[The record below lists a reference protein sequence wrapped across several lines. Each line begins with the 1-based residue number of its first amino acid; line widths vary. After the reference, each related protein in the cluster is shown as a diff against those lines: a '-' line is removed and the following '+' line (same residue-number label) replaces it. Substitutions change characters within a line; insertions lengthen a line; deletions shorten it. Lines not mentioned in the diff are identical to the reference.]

1 MEQARKP
8 EARVVVIEGQ
18 RALYNPVRSILPPA
32 MPTLLRVLRQVTIL
46 SRPAFAGYRPACG
59 EGEHRLAGWVRGFFG
74 TRELLISR
82 CLDCEVAEVRDVSFD
97 RLPDLP
103 TGRLALRR
111 RSDLLGW
118 YTGARAAQRVY
129 L

>member
-1 MEQARKP
+1 MEQEP
-8 EARVVVIEGQ
+8 IEAKVVVIEGQ
-18 RALYNPVRSILPPA
+18 RAMYHPVRSILPPSMA
-32 MPTLLRVLRQVTIL
+32 VLLRILRRVRVLTPLR
-46 SRPAFAGYRPACG
+46 FAGYRPDCG
-59 EGEHRLAGWVRGFFG
+59 EGNHRLVEWLNGYFG
-74 TRELLISR
+74 TRELLVSR

-97 RLPDLP
+97 TLPNLP

-118 YTGARAAQRVY
+118 YTGSRAAQRVY